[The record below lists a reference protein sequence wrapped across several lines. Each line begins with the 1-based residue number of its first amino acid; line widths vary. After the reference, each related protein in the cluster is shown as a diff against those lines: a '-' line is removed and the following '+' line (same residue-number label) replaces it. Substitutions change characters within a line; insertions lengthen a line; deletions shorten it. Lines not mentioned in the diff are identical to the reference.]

1 VPARHATRPRG
12 ACCGPLLLRSIPGLQ
27 SHYGLTAKCAPQAV
41 PYRTVEN
48 SVFTCRSPPSGR
60 SSPLARPDPR
70 RVLEQELERY
80 FGPSSARCKASCR
93 ATERTWVSTPDG
105 VMVWLSGASPE
116 SRPGRAW
123 RRQQLT
129 LRDRASAASFSRS
142 LRVVFPAGAFKAAAP
157 GGLSSG
163 AVSGGAMRRGRRGPC
178 RPRHRTG
185 RYPKTAATVRG
196 TECVQST

>member
-1 VPARHATRPRG
+1 M
-12 ACCGPLLLRSIPGLQ
+12 CPLVTLYDRAEPVVVHFDCDQFPVGRAVMGSRQMRTTGR
-27 SHYGLTAKCAPQAV
+27 AV
-41 PYRTVEN
+41 PDRGKQRVYVQVTAVR
-48 SVFTCRSPPSGR
+48 R
-60 SSPLARPDPR
+60 SSPLARPGPR
-70 RVLEQELERY
+70 QVLEQELERY